1 VAAFGDCTAE
11 AERLQSRILD
21 IGILTDLGAPAIES
35 ELGATR
41 HRQIDVKGSDD
52 LEADL
57 KGIILAGGSGTRLY
71 PLTRAVSKQLLPVYN
86 KPMIYYPLSVLLFAG
101 LREILL
107 ISTPDDVPLFRKL
120 LGDGSQLGV
129 RIEYAEQAHPNGLAE
144 AFIIGREFVGKDPAC
159 LVLGDN
165 IFHGTGLSPLLQRAR
180 TNLEG
185 CSLFAYRV
193 QDPERYG
200 VVELDAQERV
210 LSIEEKPL
218 KPRSSYA
225 VTGLYFYDNE
235 VLDIARSLRPSA
247 RGELEITDVNR
258 HYVERKRARVEILGR
273 GYAWLDTG
281 THESMLQAS
290 QFVHTLETRQGTS
303 IACIEEIA
311 WRMGYID
318 DAQLERLA
326 TAHGKSGYGAYIR
339 SCLVDGR
346 GF

>member
-1 VAAFGDCTAE
+1 
-11 AERLQSRILD
+11 
-21 IGILTDLGAPAIES
+21 
-35 ELGATR
+35 
-41 HRQIDVKGSDD
+41 
-52 LEADL
+52 
-57 KGIILAGGSGTRLY
+57 
-71 PLTRAVSKQLLPVYN
+71 
-86 KPMIYYPLSVLLFAG
+86 
-101 LREILL
+101 
-107 ISTPDDVPLFRKL
+107 
-120 LGDGSQLGV
+120 
-129 RIEYAEQAHPNGLAE
+129 
-144 AFIIGREFVGKDPAC
+144 
-159 LVLGDN
+159 
-165 IFHGTGLSPLLQRAR
+165 
-180 TNLEG
+180 
-185 CSLFAYRV
+185 LFAYRV